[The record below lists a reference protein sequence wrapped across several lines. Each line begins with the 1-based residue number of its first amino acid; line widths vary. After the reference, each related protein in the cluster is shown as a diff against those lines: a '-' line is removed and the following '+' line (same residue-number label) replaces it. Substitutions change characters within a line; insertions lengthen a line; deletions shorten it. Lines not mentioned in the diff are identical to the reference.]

1 MAKAPTRCT
10 LCTGTTK
17 LTTITRPDTGTRSP
31 ICISC
36 HSLVTSNAI
45 NQDITPW
52 HAYTQLLDRLDRHFG
67 RGLQLASIR

>member
-17 LTTITRPDTGTRSP
+17 LTTITEPDTGTSRH
-31 ICISC
+31 ICTGC

-67 RGLQLASIR
+67 RGIQLARIG